1 MLIYHKG
8 SFVYDNLIRYLCVK
22 IELLLVTF
30 DDLIRRDTENRVS
43 QRNGIHPVVGRLSV
57 SRSSFII

>member
-22 IELLLVTF
+22 IELLFVTF

-43 QRNGIHPVVGRLSV
+43 
-57 SRSSFII
+57 